1 MDEGMDQI
9 AFTRDG
15 LLKKNK
21 VKGTL
26 LLVLLLIL
34 ILVSFFALVV
44 GPSSLSIGDSLS
56 ALFGIGENTD
66 IRIVQQIRIPRILAG
81 VLAGASLS
89 LAGLILQTTLGN
101 IMASPSTL
109 GVTNA
114 AVFGANLSILVL
126 SSGMLQT
133 GNNVNNMIAA
143 VNPYLASTFA
153 FLFAFLSILIILGL
167 SAFKKYSPS
176 VVVLSGLA
184 IGAVWTGLTTLL
196 QFFSTDVG
204 LSAAVV
210 WSFGDLGRA
219 TYSDCILLGAILLI
233 SAVFFFL
240 FRHRYNA
247 LLAGENYAKTLGVRI
262 GALRFISLLLTSILV
277 AVSVS
282 RIGLI
287 GFIGII
293 CPHAMRKILGHDH
306 TYLIPSSILSGS
318 VLLLFA
324 DTLARAFSGGSSI
337 PVGAVT
343 ALIGAPFFL
352 YLIFAKKEGNN
363 A

>member
-1 MDEGMDQI
+1 MDEQLGQI
-9 AFTRDG
+9 AFIRDG
-15 LLKKNK
+15 IIKKDK
-21 VKGTL
+21 MKTL
-26 LLVLLLIL
+26 LLAGLFLALVLVI
-34 ILVSFFALVV
+34 FFALIV
-44 GPSSLSIGDSLS
+44 GPSSLSVGD
-56 ALFGIGENTD
+56 ALAAFFGIGDATS

-89 LAGLILQTTLGN
+89 LAGVILQSTLGN

-126 SSGMLQT
+126 SGGMLDT
-133 GNNVNNMIAA
+133 GNNATNLVNS
-143 VNPYLASTFA
+143 VNPYLASTLA
-153 FLFAFLSILIILGL
+153 FVFSTISVLLILGL
-167 SAFKKYSPS
+167 SAFRKYSPS

-184 IGAVWTGLTTLL
+184 IGAVWTGLTTLV
-196 QFFSTDVG
+196 QYFSSDVG
-204 LSAAVV
+204 LSAAVI

-219 TYSDCILLGAILLI
+219 TYTDCIIMAVTLAIC
-233 SAVFFFL
+233 SVFFFL
-240 FRHRYNA
+240 LRHRYNA
-247 LLAGENYAKTLGVRI
+247 LLAGEAYAKSI
-262 GALRFISLLLTSILV
+262 GIRVNLLRFLSLLLASLLV

-293 CPHAMRKILGHDH
+293 CPHAMRKVLGHDH
-306 TYLIPSSILSGS
+306 SYLIPSSILSGS
-318 VLLLFA
+318 ILLLLS
-324 DTLARAFSGGSSI
+324 DTLGRAFSGGSSV
-337 PVGAVT
+337 PVGAIT

-352 YLIFAKKEGNN
+352 YLIFSKKEGSN